1 MPQLSRISVY
11 PVKSLDGIDVATS
24 DFMPGGGLRN
34 DRRFALRDE
43 QGHYVNGKRF
53 PTLHALRAAFADDL
67 STITLSAAGAASE
80 TFRLAAGNA
89 GLERYFSDCF
99 GLRVVVVEDAEF
111 GFPDDLDSPGPT
123 IVAAATLRLV
133 TEWFPGLDLDE
144 VRQRF
149 RANLEIDDTPD
160 EACPPFWEDRLFAA
174 DAEVGARSA
183 VTFRIGNVLLDG
195 VNPCARCVVPT
206 RDSQTGA
213 VTPRFV
219 AEFQRHRAA
228 ALPAW
233 AAPTAF
239 DHFYRLSVNTRPSP
253 ASHGG
258 TISMGDAVA
267 VV

>member
-11 PVKSLDGIDVATS
+11 PVKSLDGVDVAAT

-53 PTLHALRAAFADDL
+53 PKLHGLRAAFADDL
-67 STITLSAAGAASE
+67 STITLTFDGVPSE
-80 TFRLAAGNA
+80 TFPLAPSNA
-89 GLERYFSDCF
+89 ALERFLSDYF
-99 GLRVVVVEDAEF
+99 GLRVVVVEDREF

-123 IVAAATLRLV
+123 IVAAATLRRV

-144 VRQRF
+144 VRRRF
-149 RANLEIDDTPD
+149 RANLEIDGTTGDD
-160 EACPPFWEDRLFAA
+160 CPPFWEDRLFAA
-174 DAEVGARSA
+174 DAEVGAREA

-195 VNPCARCVVPT
+195 VNPCARCAVPT
-206 RDSQTGA
+206 RDSRTGA

-219 AEFQRHRAA
+219 AEFQQRRAA

-239 DHFYRLSVNTRPSP
+239 DHFYRLSVNTRPCP
-253 ASHGG
+253 ASRGG
-258 TISMGDAVA
+258 KISLGDAVA
-267 VV
+267 MV